1 MKTRLPDHG
10 PLETP
15 RFWRTLDERSETPAA
30 QAAAQDEFLPGA
42 GPSIGPSIYDEVH
55 GLPPQSGF
63 SRRDFFGLVGAAAA
77 VAATVACDR
86 KGQGTVVPYT
96 KRPVEVL
103 PGVANHYA
111 SATHEGRR
119 VYPVLVKTREGRPI
133 HLTGNDEHPGV
144 KGKTSPRTMAD
155 VLRLYDP
162 DRLRAPNAGGRTLG
176 WAEAEAQLL
185 AALKAAKGAGK
196 PVLMISGA
204 LVSPARKALLA
215 DLKAALPTLEH
226 LAYEPAAGDAAEE
239 AAKTSFGQA
248 VDVQPRL
255 AKAKVILSLGADF
268 LNGDDPEALAA
279 WGAQRRLKSAKEE
292 INRLWVLE
300 GPLTLTGTNADV
312 RVPVSPSRLGALAFA
327 LAKELA
333 VKGVA
338 LPAGTDLSSISAGA
352 PAELGA
358 NTKHWSTLIKD
369 LQHAGRNAVVLCG
382 AQMPAEAHQATHLL
396 NAMLRSEAVALR
408 AAEPLAT
415 VSELEAAAKGMAE
428 GRYAAVLFWDVN
440 PAYTFPRAS
449 AWKEAVAK
457 VPFRVWIGQV
467 EDETAAQCQLLLPE
481 NHWLESWGDYGTATA
496 TVLQQP
502 TIGTLY
508 DTRQGEDILLG
519 ALRALGANAPDTY
532 HAYLQTRWQK
542 SLPSATSFEQALHD
556 GLVKAD
562 DKGPAPAFQG
572 ASVAA
577 AARAA
582 AAKKAAGARASGFEL
597 VLFPGFATHDGRHA
611 NNSWLQETPDPITK
625 MTWDNPVSVSVQDA
639 KALGLQEGD
648 FVSLSLDG
656 TTLRLPAI
664 IQPGQAQG
672 VLTLALGYG
681 RTTGGVARGVGANAF
696 PFLGLDPATA
706 NVRAGAQLA
715 KAGGQKRLSRTQSHH
730 RMEGRDIVR
739 SLTMEEFAHDPQG
752 HHHQPEI
759 VSLYE
764 EQKFPDHKWGMVID
778 LAACTGCSACLVAC
792 QSENNVPVVGP
803 EQVER
808 GREMHW
814 IRIDRY
820 YEGELENPKVVHQP
834 MLCQHCDSAPCENV
848 CPVNATNHSNEGL
861 NQMAYNRC
869 VGTRYCANNCPY
881 KVRRFN
887 FLEYTAYKTE
897 PEILVHNPEVTV
909 RPRGVMEKCSFCVQ
923 RINDV
928 KIRAKGD
935 GRAIRDGEI
944 TTACMAGCPADAI
957 VFGDLKDP
965 KSKVAQLVAAS
976 RAYKVLEELGA
987 KPAITYLADLKNP
1000 PTNGASVEGGPH
1012 AS

>member
-1 MKTRLPDHG
+1 MKTRLPDQG

-15 RFWRTLDERSETPAA
+15 RFWRTLEERIETPEAQ
-30 QAAAQDEFLPGA
+30 QAAHDEFLPGA
-42 GPSIGPSIYDEVH
+42 VPASHDDVH

-63 SRRDFFGLVGAAAA
+63 SRRDFLGLVSASAAL
-77 VAATVACDR
+77 AATVACDR

-96 KRPVEVL
+96 KRPVEVV
-103 PGVANHYA
+103 PGVANYYA
-111 SATHEGRR
+111 SAHQEGRR

-162 DRLRAPNAGGRTLG
+162 DRLRAPKSEGRIIG
-176 WAEAEAQLL
+176 WSEAESRLHE
-185 AALKAAKGAGK
+185 ALKGAKSTGK
-196 PVLMISGA
+196 PVLLISGA
-204 LVSPARKALLA
+204 VASPSRKALLA

-226 LAYEPAAGDAAEE
+226 LAYEPATGDATEE
-239 AAKTSFGQA
+239 AAKASFGQP
-248 VDVQPRL
+248 VDLQPRL

-268 LNGDDPEALAA
+268 LNGEDPESLAA
-279 WGAQRRLKSAKEE
+279 WGAQRRLKSAHDP

-312 RVPVSPSRLGALAFA
+312 RVPVAPSRLAAVAFA

-333 VKGVA
+333 AKGVT
-338 LPAGTDLSSISAGA
+338 LPAGTDLSSISAGV
-352 PAELGA
+352 PAELGNA
-358 NTKHWSTLIKD
+358 TKTWTHLVKD
-369 LQHAGRNAVVLCG
+369 LQRAGRNAVVLCG
-382 AQMPAEAHQATHLL
+382 AQMPAEVHQAAHLL
-396 NAMLRSEAVALR
+396 NAMLGSEAVVATP
-408 AAEPLAT
+408 AEPLAT
-415 VSELEAAAKGMAE
+415 VKDLNAAAQGMAA

-440 PAYTFPRAS
+440 PAYTFPKAA
-449 AWKEAVAK
+449 AWKEAVAR
-457 VPFRVWIGQV
+457 VPFRAWVGQV

-481 NHWLESWGDYGTATA
+481 NHWLESWGDFSTPTAA
-496 TVLQQP
+496 VLQQP

-508 DTRQGEDILLG
+508 DTRQGEDVLLSFLKSTG
-519 ALRALGANAPDTY
+519 AGVPDSY
-532 HAYLQTRWQK
+532 HAYLQARWK
-542 SLPSATSFEQALHD
+542 KELPLGTSFEQALHD
-556 GLVKAD
+556 GLVKVESKA
-562 DKGPAPAFQG
+562 PAPAFKG
-572 ASVAA
+572 TSV
-577 AARAA
+577 AA
-582 AAKKAAGARASGFEL
+582 AAKKAADARAEGLEL
-597 VLFPGFATHDGRHA
+597 VLSPGFATHDGRHA
-611 NNSWLQETPDPITK
+611 NNSWLQETPDPISK

-639 KALGLQEGD
+639 KALGIQEGD
-648 FVSLSLDG
+648 LVTLSLDG
-656 TTLRLPAI
+656 TTLRLPAVL
-664 IQPGQAQG
+664 QPGQAQG
-672 VLTLALGYG
+672 VLALALGYG
-681 RTTGGVARGVGANAF
+681 RSTGGVAKGVGANAF
-696 PFLGLDPATA
+696 PFMGLDPASA
-706 NVRAGAQLA
+706 NVRPGVRLA
-715 KAGGQKRLSRTQSHH
+715 KAGGKKDLSRTQSHH

-739 SLTMEEFAHDPQG
+739 SLTMDEFAHDPQG
-752 HHHQPEI
+752 HHHKPEL

-764 EQKFPDHKWGMVID
+764 DQTFPDHKWGMVID
-778 LAACTGCSACLVAC
+778 LAACVGCSACVVAC

-803 EQVER
+803 EQVAR

-848 CPVNATNHSNEGL
+848 CPVNATNHSPDGL

-897 PEILVHNPEVTV
+897 PETLVNNPEVTV

-935 GRAIRDGEI
+935 GRAILDNEI
-944 TTACMAGCPADAI
+944 TTACMAGCPSDAI

-965 KSKVAQLVAAS
+965 KSKVAQLVNAS
-976 RAYKVLEELGA
+976 RAYRVLEEVGA

-1000 PTNGASVEGGPH
+1000 ATDGGPH
-1012 AS
+1012 AH

>member
-15 RFWRTLDERSETPAA
+15 RFWRTLEERVETPAA
-30 QAAAQDEFLPGA
+30 QQAAHDEFLPGVLP
-42 GPSIGPSIYDEVH
+42 GRDDVH
-55 GLPPQSGF
+55 GLPVQDGF
-63 SRRDFFGLVGAAAA
+63 SRRDFLGLVGAAAA
-77 VAATVACDR
+77 LAATMACDR

-96 KRPVEVL
+96 KRPVEVV
-103 PGVANHYA
+103 PGVANYYA
-111 SATHEGRR
+111 SACQEGRR
-119 VYPVLVKTREGRPI
+119 IYPVLVKTREGRPI

-162 DRLRAPNAGGRTLG
+162 DRLRRPRVDGRAAG
-176 WAEAEAQLL
+176 WAEAESRLHGALR
-185 AALKAAKGAGK
+185 AARSAGK
-196 PVLMISGA
+196 PVLLISGA
-204 LVSPARKALLA
+204 LASPTRKALLT

-239 AAKTSFGQA
+239 AAKASFGQA
-248 VDVQPRL
+248 VLLQPRL
-255 AKAKVILSLGADF
+255 ARAKVILSLGADF
-268 LNGDDPEALAA
+268 LNGEDPEALAA
-279 WGAQRRLKSAKEE
+279 WGAQRRLKNAQQA

-300 GPLTLTGTNADV
+300 GPMTLTGTNADV
-312 RVPVSPSRLGALAFA
+312 RVPVAPSRLGALAFA

-333 VKGVA
+333 AKGLP
-338 LPAGTDLSSISAGA
+338 LPAGTDLSASSAGV
-352 PAELGA
+352 PAEFSEASKLWTGLA
-358 NTKHWSTLIKD
+358 KD
-369 LQHAGRNAVVLCG
+369 LSQAGRQAVILCG
-382 AQMPAEAHQATHLL
+382 AQMPAEVHQAAHLL
-396 NAMLRSEAVALR
+396 NAMLGSEAVSLR
-408 AAEPLAT
+408 GAEPLAT
-415 VSELEAAAKGMAE
+415 VKNLEAAAQGMAE
-428 GRYAAVLFWDVN
+428 GHYAAVLFWDVN
-440 PAYTFPRAS
+440 PAFTYPRAA
-449 AWKEAVAK
+449 AWKAAVAQ
-457 VPFRVWIGQV
+457 VPCRAWIGQV

-481 NHWLESWGDYGTATA
+481 NHWLESWGDFQTDGAE
-496 TVLQQP
+496 VLQQP

-519 ALRALGANAPDTY
+519 VLRALGAAAPESY
-532 HAYLQTRWQK
+532 HAYLQARWQRA
-542 SLPSATSFEQALHD
+542 LPPGTSFEQALHD
-556 GLVKAD
+556 GLVKTES
-562 DKGPAPAFQG
+562 KPTPPTFKG

-577 AARAA
+577 AVIRAIK
-582 AAKKAAGARASGFEL
+582 AKAEGLEL
-597 VLFPGFATHDGRHA
+597 VLFPGFATFDGRHA
-611 NNSWLQETPDPITK
+611 NNSWLQETPDPISK
-625 MTWDNPVSVSVQDA
+625 MTWDNPLSLSVQDA
-639 KALGLQEGD
+639 RAFDIQEGD
-648 FVSLSLDG
+648 LVSLTLGD

-664 IQPGQAQG
+664 IQPGQAKG
-672 VLTLALGYG
+672 VLALALGYG
-681 RTTGGVARGVGANAF
+681 RATGGVAKGMGVNAF
-696 PFLGLDPATA
+696 PLMGLDPASA
-706 NVRAGAQLA
+706 NLARGVRLA
-715 KAGGQKRLSRTQSHH
+715 KAGGRKELSRTQSHH

-739 SLTMEEFAHDPQG
+739 SYTLAEFAHHTGG
-752 HHHQPEI
+752 HHPEPEL
-759 VSLYE
+759 VSLYD
-764 EQKFPDHKWGMVID
+764 EQQFPIHKWGMAID

-803 EQVER
+803 EQVAR

-820 YEGELENPKVVHQP
+820 YEGDLENPKVVHQP

-897 PEILVHNPEVTV
+897 PEILAYNPEVTV

-928 KIRAKGD
+928 KIRAKGE
-935 GRAIRDGEI
+935 GRAILDGEI

-957 VFGDLKDP
+957 VFGDLKDSR
-965 KSKVAQLVAAS
+965 SKVARLATVG
-976 RAYKVLEELGA
+976 RAYRVLEELGV

-1000 PTNGASVEGGPH
+1000 AVEGGAH

>member
-1 MKTRLPDHG
+1 MKTRLPDLG
-10 PLETP
+10 PAEVP
-15 RFWRTLDERSETPAA
+15 QFWRTLEERIETPEA
-30 QAAAQDEFLPGA
+30 QAAAHDEFLPGA
-42 GPSIGPSIYDEVH
+42 LPNHDDVH
-55 GLPPQSGF
+55 GMPPQSGF
-63 SRRDFFGLVGAAAA
+63 SRRDFLGLVSAATAL
-77 VAATVACDR
+77 AATVACDR

-96 KRPVEVL
+96 KRPVEIV
-103 PGVANHYA
+103 PGVANYYA

-162 DRLRAPNAGGRTLG
+162 DRLRAPKVDGRTVN
-176 WAEAEAQLL
+176 WATAETRLHE
-185 AALKAAKGAGK
+185 ALKAAKAAGK
-196 PVLMISGA
+196 PVLLISGA
-204 LVSPARKALLA
+204 VASPSRKALLA
-215 DLKAALPTLEH
+215 DLKSALPSLDH
-226 LAYEPAAGDAAEE
+226 LAFEPAAGDATEE
-239 AAKTSFGQA
+239 AAKASYGQS
-248 VDVQPRL
+248 VEIQPRL
-255 AKAKVILSLGADF
+255 ARAKVILSLGADF
-268 LNGDDPEALAA
+268 LNGDDPEALSA
-279 WGAQRRLKSAKEE
+279 WGAKRRLKDAHET

-300 GPLTLTGTNADV
+300 GPLTLTGTNADQ
-312 RVPVSPSRLGALAFA
+312 RVPVSPSRLATVAFA

-333 VKGVA
+333 ANGMA
-338 LPAGTDLSSISAGA
+338 LPAGTDLSAISAGI
-352 PAELGA
+352 PAGVEIP
-358 NTKHWSTLIKD
+358 TKTWLNLVKD

-382 AQMPAEAHQATHLL
+382 AQMPAEAHQAAHLL
-396 NAMLRSEAVALR
+396 NAMLGSEAVAVHG
-408 AAEPLAT
+408 AEPLAT
-415 VSELEAAAKGMAE
+415 VKDLEAAAKGMAD
-428 GRYAAVLFWDVN
+428 GRYAAALFWDVN
-440 PAYTFPRAS
+440 PAYTFPKTA
-449 AWKEAVAK
+449 AWKDAVAK
-457 VPFRVWIGQV
+457 VPLRAWIGQV
-467 EDETAAQCQLLLPE
+467 EDETSAQCQVLLPE
-481 NHWLESWGDYGTATA
+481 NHWLESWGDFSTPGAA
-496 TVLQQP
+496 VLQQP
-502 TIGTLY
+502 TIGALY
-508 DTRQGEDILLG
+508 DTRQGEEVLLG
-519 ALRALGANAPDTY
+519 IWKALGIAVPESY
-532 HAYLQTRWQK
+532 HAYLQARWQK
-542 SLPSATSFEQALHD
+542 ALPLGTSFEQALHD
-556 GLVKAD
+556 GLVKTE
-562 DKGPAPAFQG
+562 DKVAPPAFKG
-572 ASVAA
+572 ASVAPA
-577 AARAA
+577 VKRAL
-582 AAKKAAGARASGFEL
+582 AAKVSGFEL
-597 VLFPGFATHDGRHA
+597 VLSPGFATHDGRHA

-639 KALGLQEGD
+639 KALGIQEGD
-648 FVSLSLDG
+648 FVSLSLEG
-656 TTLRLPAI
+656 VTLRLPAVL
-664 IQPGQAQG
+664 QPGQAKG
-672 VLTLALGYG
+672 VITLALGYG
-681 RTTGGVARGVGANAF
+681 RSTGGVAKGVGVNAF
-696 PFLGLDPATA
+696 PFMGLDPSSA
-706 NVRAGAQLA
+706 NVRSGASLA
-715 KAGGQKRLSRTQSHH
+715 KASGKKELSRTQSHH

-739 SLTMEEFAHDPQG
+739 SLTMDEFEHHPQG

-778 LAACTGCSACLVAC
+778 LAACTGCSACVVAC

-803 EQVER
+803 EQVAR

-834 MLCQHCDSAPCENV
+834 MLCQHCDNAPCENV
-848 CPVNATNHSNEGL
+848 CPVNATNHSPDGL

-897 PEILVHNPEVTV
+897 PETLANNPEVTV

-935 GRAIRDGEI
+935 GRAILDGEI

-976 RAYKVLEELGA
+976 RAYRVLEEVGA

-1000 PTNGASVEGGPH
+1000 VVEGGSH
-1012 AS
+1012 AH